1 MTSYGKILKSEIDL
15 ITNLIGFTEEELE
28 EFKSELWAYAKA
40 YNEEIIEKYG
50 EEKAKEFTIKL
61 RNVIKSCHNNKAP
74 FTDKQKAILL
84 ETYTVP
90 EVLINR
96 IDHILSKS
104 YD

>member
-1 MTSYGKILKSEIDL
+1 MTSYGRILKSEIDL

-28 EFKSELWAYAKA
+28 EFKSELWTYAKA

-61 RNVIKSCHNNKAP
+61 RNVIKSCHNNKVP
-74 FTDKQKAILL
+74 FTDEEKSIML

-96 IDHILSKS
+96 IDKILSKS

>member
-28 EFKSELWAYAKA
+28 EFKSELWTYAKA

-61 RNVIKSCHNNKAP
+61 RNVIKSCHNNKVP
-74 FTDKQKAILL
+74 FTDEEKSIML

-96 IDHILSKS
+96 IDKILSKS

>member
-1 MTSYGKILKSEIDL
+1 MTSYGKIVKSEIDL

-61 RNVIKSCHNNKAP
+61 RNVIKSCHNNKVP
-74 FTDKQKAILL
+74 FTDEEKSIML

-96 IDHILSKS
+96 IDKILSKS

>member
-28 EFKSELWAYAKA
+28 EFKSELWTYAKA

-61 RNVIKSCHNNKAP
+61 RNVIKSCHNNKVP
-74 FTDKQKAILL
+74 FTDEEKSIML

-96 IDHILSKS
+96 IDKLLSKS

>member
-28 EFKSELWAYAKA
+28 EFKSELWTYAKA

-61 RNVIKSCHNNKAP
+61 RNVIKS
-74 FTDKQKAILL
+74 
-84 ETYTVP
+84 
-90 EVLINR
+90 
-96 IDHILSKS
+96 
-104 YD
+104 

>member
-1 MTSYGKILKSEIDL
+1 MTSYGRILKSEIDL

-28 EFKSELWAYAKA
+28 EFKSELWTYAKA

-61 RNVIKSCHNNKAP
+61 RNVIKSCHNNKVP
-74 FTDKQKAILL
+74 FTDEEKNIML

-96 IDHILSKS
+96 IDKLLSKS

>member
-1 MTSYGKILKSEIDL
+1 MASYGKILKSEIDL

-28 EFKSELWAYAKA
+28 EFKSELWTYAKA

-50 EEKAKEFTIKL
+50 GEKAKEFTIKL
-61 RNVIKSCHNNKAP
+61 RNVIKSCHNNKVP
-74 FTDKQKAILL
+74 FTDEEKSIML

-96 IDHILSKS
+96 IDKILSKS